1 MDVLS
6 FTLAQNSRVN
16 SLKLDNVTSVMPQ
29 IISLTNSK
37 YETHLMAGLSSAL
50 NLLRHFAQGMIDLKM
65 TPINPR
71 EVDLAREDRIRK
83 ADECINQFQRFSK
96 CKGFYKAL
104 AGERQQK
111 VQETATSLNA
121 QLMHLLNLTRAHTAQ
136 GGADQAEGRE
146 PEAD

>member
-16 SLKLDNVTSVMPQ
+16 SLKLENVTSVMPQ

-96 CKGFYKAL
+96 CKGFLKAL
-104 AGERQQK
+104 GGERQQK
-111 VQETATSLNA
+111 AKETAESLNA
-121 QLMHLLNLTRAHTAQ
+121 QLTHLLNNTRAHTAT
-136 GGADQAEGRE
+136 GGAEQ
-146 PEAD
+146 PEAE